1 MKKIFVIFL
10 VLFVVISMLPAQNV
24 GSNKTVIA
32 YIIVYAETQAELQRK
47 VQNYLILGIG
57 WQPWGIIVLTTGYN
71 IAYSGRNFS
80 QVLVQYK
87 E

>member
-1 MKKIFVIFL
+1 MKKIFTIIIVMVFL
-10 VLFVVISMLPAQNV
+10 SSIAFAQNV

-32 YIIVYAETQAELQRK
+32 YIIVSAETQAELQRK

-57 WQPWGIIVLTTGYN
+57 WQPWGTIVLTKGYGVG
-71 IAYSGRNFS
+71 YSEGTFA

>member
-1 MKKIFVIFL
+1 MKKIFVIFI

-24 GSNKTVIA
+24 GSNNTVIA
-32 YIIVYAETQAELQRK
+32 YIIVSAETQAELQRK

-57 WQPWGIIVLTTGYN
+57 WQPWGTIVLTKGYGVG
-71 IAYSGRNFS
+71 YSEGTFA